1 MAVLLVLP
9 TLVLAN
15 YLSAPPAAAAV
26 SAPLVIGLTDR
37 SVVLAATAKTTGSY
51 LTTAAYVPDIN
62 ANAGLQRWTFE
73 SVTKT
78 TLGYIFLVRNAASG
92 LCMTPNAHFGLYL
105 QPCNLSGSWLYT
117 NTAPTTATGYRLRAF
132 ASGRAGECLNAD
144 SHPST
149 DPSRINP
156 DSCYTSDESGERWR
170 VRPGVGSCP
179 TVDVTATCQSYNPP
193 RTGFFG
199 NWKQSLASFT
209 SGKNA
214 EIAQYLGGKTVDSQ
228 FFDRVP
234 DWFEVGWRNAY
245 STGNG
250 TTPPKITDEAYWLES
265 APGFVEYHSLSAAAG
280 GSVGDG
286 LNHTYMALSAA
297 GGKVDILYDYDT
309 VGTTTHSEGS
319 GLSYLETGI
328 TKRDDGTAVLPSG
341 IEHRVQGLDPN
352 GVWQRLPAAA
362 AVVND
367 RQCDG
372 PSTMLPSAAPNCV
385 TVSLKTV
392 ANANGGSDL
401 ENIGFT
407 QPAAATPTA
416 PVAPSIPPAAINGVD
431 QQQLHACMQNT
442 PADCLRTVPG
452 LDTCVA
458 ARLQC
463 NLGVTAP
470 AKFSRTRPP
479 AMTVAQARAAARKE
493 LRAQN
498 GKALGSATA
507 LTVKTVPAGALR
519 SSLLASGEP
528 LLVVSGTAT
537 VSGFQHGRPAAGPYR
552 GFVLTYDAA
561 TGDLVNACLGS
572 ACFNRPATASK

>member
-1 MAVLLVLP
+1 MLLILP
-9 TLVLAN
+9 TTVLTN
-15 YLSAPPAAAAV
+15 YLSEVPAGAAV

-51 LTTAAYVPDIN
+51 LTMAAYVPDTN
-62 ANAGLQRWTFE
+62 ANASLQRWTFE

-92 LCMTPNAHFGLYL
+92 LCMTPNAHFGVYL

-149 DPSRINP
+149 DPSRINQ
-156 DSCYTSDESGERWR
+156 DSCYSSDESGERWR
-170 VRPGVGSCP
+170 VRPGVGICP

-193 RTGFFG
+193 RTGLFG

-214 EIAQYLGGKTVDSQ
+214 EIGQYLGGKTVDSQ

-234 DWFEVGWRNAY
+234 DWFEVGWGNAY
-245 STGNG
+245 TTGNG
-250 TTPPKITDEAYWLES
+250 TTSPTITDEAYWLES
-265 APGFVEYHSLSAAAG
+265 APGFAEYHSLSAAAG

-286 LNHTYMALSAA
+286 RNHTYMALSSP

-319 GLSYLETGI
+319 GISYLETGV

-341 IEHRVQGLDPN
+341 IEHRVQALDPN

-362 AVVND
+362 TVVND

-372 PSTMLPSAAPNCV
+372 PSTTLPSAAPNCV
-385 TVSLKTV
+385 GVSIKTV
-392 ANANGGSDL
+392 ANPNSGSDMDS
-401 ENIGFT
+401 IGFT
-407 QPAAATPTA
+407 QPAAATPVG
-416 PVAPSIPPAAINGVD
+416 PLAPSIPSATINGVN

-442 PADCLRTVPG
+442 PTDCLRIVPG
-452 LDTCVA
+452 LGACVA

-463 NLGVTAP
+463 NLGARAP
-470 AKFSRTRPP
+470 AKLSRTRQS
-479 AMTVAQARAAARKE
+479 AMTAAQARVAARKE
-493 LRAQN
+493 LRTQN
-498 GKALGSATA
+498 GKPPGSKIALI
-507 LTVKTVPAGALR
+507 VKTVPAGALR
-519 SSLLASGEP
+519 SSLLAPGEP
-528 LLVVSGTAT
+528 LLVVSGTAM
-537 VSGFQHGRPAAGPYR
+537 VSGFQHGRAAAGSYR
-552 GFVLTYDAA
+552 GFVLAYDAA
-561 TGDLVNACLGS
+561 TGVLVDACLGT
-572 ACFNRPATASK
+572 ACTNRPTTASK